1 MEDRSLRVRVTG
13 PPEPFADG
21 FRADLVAS
29 GYTALSTK
37 HQLHLVAH
45 MSRWLASQGL
55 EAGQL
60 VPERAE
66 QFTGLRSLLHYL
78 HLDGRTARQL
88 ASVVPAVP
96 G

>member
-1 MEDRSLRVRVTG
+1 LG
-13 PPEPFADG
+13 L
-21 FRADLVAS
+21 FRFRDQECSVFVIAN
-29 GYTALSTK
+29 T
-37 HQLHLVAH
+37 
-45 MSRWLASQGL
+45 
-55 EAGQL
+55 GQL